1 MNKYFRIS
9 CIVIILT
16 ILLQSSVSFVAAS
29 GSTNG
34 KITSVKIAVIS
45 DPHYFSPDLGVTGS
59 KFENYLSKTKKLIPQ
74 SEAILRKTVDSI
86 KASDANIVLIPG
98 DLVKDGEYINHQV
111 FAGFLQEL
119 RSSCKKVYVIA
130 GNHDINNPAS
140 YMYSGST
147 KTRIRNTSPADFKKI
162 YNDFGYKEAI
172 AADPNSLSYVVEPV
186 KGLRIIAIDACMYN
200 NNLGQQTTSGE
211 IQAKTLSWIEKQ
223 LKDAKSKGITVF
235 GMMHHGLV
243 QHFSVQSVLYGDF
256 LVKDWQ
262 RMADKLADLGL
273 KAVFTGHY
281 HAQDISKYVSKKGN
295 VIFDIE
301 TGSLV
306 TYPNPYRMV
315 EWSSDRMLKV
325 SSHSIDSIDYDLG
338 EKSFLDFS
346 KDSLVKSLY
355 SDIPEM
361 LTGLFSIFNTKNQAQ
376 AKIKELGSTEF
387 VSGKTLFDVIVDTM
401 LANHKGDELMSREVM
416 TACEQLKASGSIEMK
431 FTAQALLSLGIDPE
445 PADNNISLDLSKQVK

>member
-1 MNKYFRIS
+1 MNKFFKVS
-9 CIVIILT
+9 FIVIIFT
-16 ILLQSSVSFVAAS
+16 ILLQSSVSYATVS
-29 GSTNG
+29 SITNA
-34 KITSVKIAVIS
+34 KITSVKIAVFS

-59 KFENYLSKTKKLIPQ
+59 KFDSYLSKTQKLIPQ

-98 DLVKDGEYINHQV
+98 DLVKDGEYIDHQV

-119 RSSCKKVYVIA
+119 RSSGKKVFVIA
-130 GNHDINNPAS
+130 GNHDINNPAA
-140 YMYSGST
+140 YMYSGSK

-186 KGLRIIAIDACMYN
+186 KGLRIIAIDSCRYN

-211 IQAKTLSWIEKQ
+211 IQAKTLSWIEVQ

-243 QHFSVQSVLYGDF
+243 QHFSFQSVLYSAF
-256 LVKDWQ
+256 LVKNWQ
-262 RMADKLADLGL
+262 SMADKLADLGL

-315 EWSSDRMLKV
+315 EWSSDQKLNV
-325 SSHSIDSIDYDLG
+325 TSHSIDSIDYDLG
-338 EKSFLDFS
+338 GKSFLDFS
-346 KDSLVKSLY
+346 KASLVKSLY
-355 SDIPEM
+355 SDVPEM
-361 LTGLFSIFNTKNQAQ
+361 LTGLLSIFNTKDQAL

-387 VSGKTLFDVIVDTM
+387 VPGKTFFDVIVETM
-401 LANHKGDELMSREVM
+401 LANHKGDEVMSPEVK
-416 TACEQLKASGSIEMK
+416 TACEQLKASGSMEMK
-431 FTAQALLSLGIDPE
+431 FAAQALLSIGIDPE
-445 PADNNISLDLSKQVK
+445 PADNNVSLDLSKK